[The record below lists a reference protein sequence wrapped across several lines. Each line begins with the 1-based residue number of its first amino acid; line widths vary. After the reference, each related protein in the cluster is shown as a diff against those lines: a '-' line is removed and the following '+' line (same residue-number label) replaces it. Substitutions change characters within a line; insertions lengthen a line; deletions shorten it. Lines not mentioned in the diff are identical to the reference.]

1 MESTSSSKATLTG
14 LLANA
19 ASEDLTSV
27 GREAKVNRVAGTQ
40 VLTCKLRLA
49 RRHQHFQQKFG
60 KDQFNFI
67 PETFSLVEEREEVVV
82 AMTRGAAP
90 GTRREGEPEEQ
101 GEVWVVKPVGLSRG
115 RGIFLTN
122 SPLALPS
129 RDAMGRGMLVQ
140 RYLANPY
147 LIKERKFDLR
157 VYVLITGVSPL
168 KVYVYKDG
176 FARFATEDYG
186 GGADIGNT
194 CAHITN
200 QSLHEHKVV
209 GYFGDR
215 QDVFSGFK
223 WSLRSL
229 GVYLRR
235 RGVDWAAVW
244 ARVEEVCL
252 KTVLLAQGDMHQ
264 AASHLRSPQ
273 HRSPGHRPPVP

>member
-1 MESTSSSKATLTG
+1 MESTNSSKATLRG

-19 ASEDLTSV
+19 ASEDLTSL
-27 GREAKVNRVAGTQ
+27 GGEAKANRLPGTQ

-49 RRHQHFQQKFG
+49 KRHQHFQQKFG

-67 PETFSLVEEREEVVV
+67 PETFSLVDEREEVVL
-82 AMTRGAAP
+82 AMTSRASPEA
-90 GTRREGEPEEQ
+90 RRDGEPA
-101 GEVWVVKPVGLSRG
+101 GPRGVWIVKPVGLSRG

-122 SPLALPS
+122 GPLALPA

-176 FARFATEDYG
+176 FIRFATEVYD
-186 GGADIGNT
+186 GGANIGNT

-200 QSLHEHKVV
+200 QSLHEDNVV
-209 GYFGDR
+209 GYFGEK

-223 WSLRSL
+223 WSLRTL

-235 RGVDWAAVW
+235 QGVDWADVW

-252 KTVLLAQGDMHQ
+252 KTVLLAQGDMQ
-264 AASHLRSPQ
+264 EGARDLR
-273 HRSPGHRPPVP
+273 